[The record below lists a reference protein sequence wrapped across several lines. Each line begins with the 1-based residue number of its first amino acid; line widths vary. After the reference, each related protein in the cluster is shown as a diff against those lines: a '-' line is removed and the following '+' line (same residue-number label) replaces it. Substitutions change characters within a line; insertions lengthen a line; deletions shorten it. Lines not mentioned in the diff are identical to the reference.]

1 MNTLILENNPK
12 ESSRLGHWL
21 ESFTQNYHLDDK
33 VSFKMELAVTEAVSN
48 IIDYAYDSKRCVFSV
63 ASEIVDNAIIIELK
77 DNGRPFNPL
86 ASPDVEL
93 TDNLGEAKIGGLG
106 IHLIRNYTDEWFY
119 QRENSTNKLK
129 ITISL

>member
-12 ESSRLGHWL
+12 ELIRLSQWIDT
-21 ESFTQNYHLDDK
+21 FTQQHNIAEK
-33 VSFKMELAVTEAVSN
+33 SSFKMELAVVEAVSN
-48 IIDYAYDSKRCVFSV
+48 IIDYAYDNKQSAFSV
-63 ASEIVDNAIIIELK
+63 ASEIVDNAIVIEVE
-77 DNGRPFNPL
+77 DTGRPFNPL

-93 TDNLGEAKIGGLG
+93 ADNLNEAEIGGLG
-106 IHLIRNYTDEWFY
+106 IHLIRNYTDDCTY

>member
-1 MNTLILENNPK
+1 MNTLILENNQK
-12 ESSRLGHWL
+12 ELARLSHWL
-21 ESFTQNYHLDDK
+21 ESFTQRHQLAEK

-48 IIDYAYDSKRCVFSV
+48 IIDYAYDKQQCVFSI
-63 ASEIVDNAIIIELK
+63 ASEVVDNTIVIELE
-77 DNGRPFNPL
+77 DNGKPFNPL
-86 ASPDVEL
+86 ASPDVDL
-93 TDNLGEAKIGGLG
+93 TDNLDEAKIGGLG